1 MRISTAAALF
11 SSSDAWSA
19 KRGSSRQFRAAD
31 GFAQG
36 RPVLARLQAG
46 EGQGAAVLGLVVPRQ
61 RIGGQPSGR
70 GRGPRDVQHQREGD
84 GLPHG
89 PHPHSEE
96 RHVDDGR
103 LAGTFTVEQGAEDSP
118 RDGHGT
124 DGVAEPGRRRDG
136 DEVVFGPRGPG
147 RHPRAGPE
155 SQRVVGPLVGVRSA
169 LALTRPAHV
178 NDAGVLG
185 PNLVHPDL
193 QLRPH
198 ARELVGQEDVGR
210 PRQRVE
216 DLQTLSGGQVETQAL
231 LSPVRVLEQHVDVVG
246 DERQTRRGQAA
257 HGIAPLHVLDLD
269 DLGPQSAS
277 RADAAGTN
285 VCSATRPSP
294 SGSSVPSERA

>member
-1 MRISTAAALF
+1 MA
-11 SSSDAWSA
+11 
-19 KRGSSRQFRAAD
+19 
-31 GFAQG
+31 
-36 RPVLARLQAG
+36 
-46 EGQGAAVLGLVVPRQ
+46 
-61 RIGGQPSGR
+61 
-70 GRGPRDVQHQREGD
+70 
-84 GLPHG
+84 HG

-96 RHVDDGR
+96 RHVDDGG

-136 DEVVFGPRGPG
+136 NEVVFGPRGPG
-147 RHPRAGPE
+147 RHARAGPE
-155 SQRVVGPLVGVRSA
+155 GQGVVGPLVGVRSA

-210 PRQRVE
+210 PGQLVE
-216 DLQTLSGGQVETQAL
+216 DLQTLGRGQVETQAL
-231 LSPVRVLEQHVDVVG
+231 LPPVRVLEQHVDVVG

-269 DLGPQSAS
+269 DLGAPVGQQSRCRGHERVLGHLEDPDTLQYGGHAS
-277 RADAAGTN
+277 PPTIDWRRRPG
-285 VCSATRPSP
+285 VEQRPLRPATALYRIETTILIGCIS
-294 SGSSVPSERA
+294 R